1 MNEKL
6 IQAAL
11 DEIKVHSLKFTMDD
25 LTRRLHIS
33 KTSLYKMVPSKD
45 VLITAVVRYLIDDFT
60 RKEQVILQSDW
71 DPHKKV
77 VAIFHLYTQM
87 VGPLRVNL
95 YGDLFLLY
103 EEQWKLWNDFNN
115 ERIEELLNL
124 IRQGME
130 QGIYRKVNLAV
141 LKQCLLASSEAVTDS
156 EFLAENNLTNLQVME
171 TLHLILFEGL
181 KNNRQNS

>member
-6 IQAAL
+6 IQATL

-33 KTSLYKMVPSKD
+33 KTSLYKLVPSKE
-45 VLITAVVRYLIDDFT
+45 VLVTAVIRYLIDDFT
-60 RKEQVILQSDW
+60 QKEKAILQSDR

-77 VAIFHLYTQM
+77 LAIFHLYTKI
-87 VGPLRVNL
+87 VGSLRISL
-95 YGDLFLLY
+95 YGDLFLFY
-103 EEQWKLWNDFNN
+103 EPQWKLWNDFQN

-130 QGIYRKVNLAV
+130 QGIYRETNLVV
-141 LKQCLLASSEAVTDS
+141 LKQCLLASLEAVSNS
-156 EFLAENNLTNLQVME
+156 EFLAEHNLTSLQVIE

-181 KNNRQNS
+181 KIRRQNS